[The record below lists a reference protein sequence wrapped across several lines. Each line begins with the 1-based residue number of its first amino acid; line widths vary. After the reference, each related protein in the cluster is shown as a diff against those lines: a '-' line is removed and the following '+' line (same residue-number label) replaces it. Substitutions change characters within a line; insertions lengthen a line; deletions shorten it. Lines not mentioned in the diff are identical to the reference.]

1 MEPSHAASAVLEQF
15 WDLSLPV
22 DPIKIAQKMGI
33 SVYYSEGP
41 DELSGF
47 YNDETK
53 EIFIQEKK
61 TSTRQRFSVAHE
73 LGHAVLGHGTRQRA
87 KISPYDP
94 KERAANQFAA
104 TLLMPS
110 LAVRTM
116 VEQRNMQFA
125 ELCSTFDVSEQA
137 MAIRLMELGLV

>member
-1 MEPSHAASAVLEQF
+1 MEPSHAASVILEKF
-15 WDLSLPV
+15 WDFSLPV
-22 DPIKIAQKMGI
+22 DPIKIAQRMNI
-33 SVYYSEGP
+33 NVYYSDDLG
-41 DELSGF
+41 DLLGF

-53 EIFIQEKK
+53 EIFIQEHES
-61 TSTRQRFSVAHE
+61 STRQRFSVAHE

-87 KISPYDP
+87 KLPPFDP

-110 LAVRTM
+110 IAVRTM
-116 VEQRNMQFA
+116 VEQKNMQFA

-137 MAIRLMELGLV
+137 MGIRLMELGLA

>member
-1 MEPSHAASAVLEQF
+1 
-15 WDLSLPV
+15 
-22 DPIKIAQKMGI
+22 MGI

-53 EIFIQEKK
+53 EIFIQEKE

>member
-1 MEPSHAASAVLEQF
+1 MFITQKVL
-15 WDLSLPV
+15 
-22 DPIKIAQKMGI
+22 
-33 SVYYSEGP
+33 
-41 DELSGF
+41 ELSGF
-47 YNDETK
+47 YNDEAK
-53 EIFIQEKK
+53 EIFILENE

-73 LGHAVLGHGTRQRA
+73 LGHAVLGHGTRQRV

-125 ELCSTFDVSEQA
+125 KLCSTFDVSEQA
-137 MAIRLMELGLV
+137 MAIRLMELRLV